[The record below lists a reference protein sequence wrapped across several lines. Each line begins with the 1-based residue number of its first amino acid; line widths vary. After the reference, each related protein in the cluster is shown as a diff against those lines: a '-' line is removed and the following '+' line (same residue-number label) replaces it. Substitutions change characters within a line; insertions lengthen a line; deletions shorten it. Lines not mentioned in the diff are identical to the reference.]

1 MSESKILYRK
11 FDEDKVGYSDEYINH
26 VSAMTSETLHS
37 KAEIALE
44 LAGRDLIINELCD
57 LLEEARKKVGLVM
70 IYPENDGN
78 NPIELREIIDEAV
91 AKARDEH
98 VSK

>member
-1 MSESKILYRK
+1 MSEFKNPLGNII
-11 FDEDKVGYSDEYINH
+11 EH
-26 VSAMTSETLHS
+26 SAMRGFISESAKLEMKNYS
-37 KAEIALE
+37 ALAKKNKK
-44 LAGRDLIINELCD
+44 LKQTINELCD

-78 NPIELREIIDEAV
+78 NPIELKEIIDEAV
-91 AKARDEH
+91 AKARGEH